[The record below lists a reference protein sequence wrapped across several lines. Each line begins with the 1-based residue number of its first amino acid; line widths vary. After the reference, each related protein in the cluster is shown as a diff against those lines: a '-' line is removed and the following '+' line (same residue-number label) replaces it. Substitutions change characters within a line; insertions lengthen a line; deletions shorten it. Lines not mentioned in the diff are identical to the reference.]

1 VLDEVEQRAA
11 AFLERDFTESFAQLR
26 HYDSQ
31 LWDVWKFSLTAYSA
45 LLGTAVGLYKYS
57 IEKDVDLVPAAI
69 AVLVVGL
76 LLGIVFLA
84 LAIRTRTYYVITARY
99 INHPRYFFLKK
110 PPLDLRMNLEC
121 IRMHALHHPSTGE
134 ACRSGYSTRLPS

>member
-1 VLDEVEQRAA
+1 MLDEVEQRAA

-45 LLGTAVGLYKYS
+45 LLGTAVGLDKYS

-84 LAIRTRTYYVITARY
+84 LAVRTRTYYVITARY
-99 INHPRYFFLKK
+99 INHHRYFFLRN
-110 PPLDLRMNLEC
+110 PPW
-121 IRMHALHHPSTGE
+121 I
-134 ACRSGYSTRLPS
+134 